1 MSHFWQ
7 QSEPISLDECLLK
20 PTRPT
25 VQSFC
30 KVLTASETN
39 THGRFSVLRKHA
51 TECMPAL
58 DMTQPNPT
66 QDLLALDLHGAEWK
80 FKHIYRG
87 PPRRH
92 LLTTGWSNFVTNK
105 RLQGRKR

>member
-7 QSEPISLDECLLK
+7 QSEPTSLDECLLD

-30 KVLTASETN
+30 KVLTTSDTS

-51 TECMPAL
+51 TECLPAL
-58 DMTQPNPT
+58 R
-66 QDLLALDLHGAEWK
+66 LDLHGAEWK
-80 FKHIYRG
+80 FNHIYRG

-92 LLTTGWSNFVTNK
+92 LLTTGWSTFVTYK
-105 RLQGRKR
+105 QLHGRKC

>member
-7 QSEPISLDECLLK
+7 QSEPTSLDECLLD

-30 KVLTASETN
+30 KVLTTSDTS

-51 TECMPAL
+51 TECLPAL
-58 DMTQPNPT
+58 DGVP
-66 QDLLALDLHGAEWK
+66 LLLISNYMGENAEM
-80 FKHIYRG
+80 RVG
-87 PPRRH
+87 VRH
-92 LLTTGWSNFVTNK
+92 QACQQSSMPSSVISSQSMHLGVFATASHTV
-105 RLQGRKR
+105 